1 MASPI
6 NKKNPRNPA
15 SSLFK
20 QLTKLLSGPM
30 VNYRR
35 QDTRQLKRRRLDK
48 YRSRF
53 KSTSGQ
59 EFKVSSY
66 GEIYG
71 SLQADYYSNQN
82 RMDRYTDFDQ
92 MEYTPEIASSLD
104 IYADEMTTSSVYRP
118 ILNITCK
125 NQEIKNV
132 IETLLYNVLNVQFNL
147 YGWCRSMCKYGDFFL
162 YLDLEEDEGIKNSI
176 GLPSNEIERLEGEDK
191 NNPNYVTYQWNSGG
205 ITLENWQ
212 VAHFRILGNDKFAPY
227 GTSILEPAR
236 RIWRQLTLLEDAV
249 MAYRIVRSPER
260 RVFKIDVGNIPPQ
273 DVEQY
278 MQKVMTQMKRNQILD
293 VNTGRVDLR
302 YNPLSIEEDYYI
314 PVRGAA
320 SGTEITTVGG
330 GKYTGDIEDVKY
342 LRDKLFSALKI
353 PMSYLARGDGADEDK
368 ATLAQKDIRFA
379 RTIQRLQRSVI
390 SELEK
395 IVVVH
400 LFTLGYRGNDLL
412 SFKLALNN
420 PSKLAELQELE
431 HWKAR
436 FEAAD
441 GATEGYFS
449 RRWVAN
455 NILNVSEEEFLRMQE
470 EMYYDRKHDF
480 ALEQVGEA
488 AAAAGAGAGGGAG
501 GLGGL
506 GADPGG
512 AEGPETGPT
521 PEEAPEEAPEE
532 GPLLATPGAAPG
544 GPEASPEPSP
554 PPGGAEGAPGKR
566 DDKITIKDKFGR
578 KFTATARSK
587 GKMYESPPYDKRKG
601 SGPRARANKGSYS
614 KFLASSS
621 DTRSFLPGKEDLDSL
636 YRFSENLDANYY
648 DQQEDELFR
657 ENIEIKKLIE
667 SLEKSTDEV
676 QS

>member
-6 NKKNPRNPA
+6 NKKNPRNAA

-53 KSTSGQ
+53 KSASGQ

-92 MEYTPEIASSLD
+92 MEYTPEIASSMD

-162 YLDLEEDEGIKNSI
+162 YLDIEEDEGVKNSI

-191 NNPNYVTYQWNSGG
+191 NNPNYITYQWNSAG

-212 VAHFRILGNDKFAPY
+212 VAHFRVLGNDKFAPY

-293 VNTGRVDLR
+293 VNTGRVR
-302 YNPLSIEEDYYI
+302 
-314 PVRGAA
+314 A
-320 SGTEITTVGG
+320 
-330 GKYTGDIEDVKY
+330 
-342 LRDKLFSALKI
+342 
-353 PMSYLARGDGADEDK
+353 
-368 ATLAQKDIRFA
+368 IR
-379 RTIQRLQRSVI
+379 R
-390 SELEK
+390 
-395 IVVVH
+395 
-400 LFTLGYRGNDLL
+400 
-412 SFKLALNN
+412 
-420 PSKLAELQELE
+420 
-431 HWKAR
+431 
-436 FEAAD
+436 
-441 GATEGYFS
+441 
-449 RRWVAN
+449 
-455 NILNVSEEEFLRMQE
+455 
-470 EMYYDRKHDF
+470 
-480 ALEQVGEA
+480 
-488 AAAAGAGAGGGAG
+488 
-501 GLGGL
+501 
-506 GADPGG
+506 
-512 AEGPETGPT
+512 
-521 PEEAPEEAPEE
+521 
-532 GPLLATPGAAPG
+532 
-544 GPEASPEPSP
+544 
-554 PPGGAEGAPGKR
+554 
-566 DDKITIKDKFGR
+566 
-578 KFTATARSK
+578 
-587 GKMYESPPYDKRKG
+587 
-601 SGPRARANKGSYS
+601 
-614 KFLASSS
+614 
-621 DTRSFLPGKEDLDSL
+621 
-636 YRFSENLDANYY
+636 
-648 DQQEDELFR
+648 
-657 ENIEIKKLIE
+657 
-667 SLEKSTDEV
+667 
-676 QS
+676 